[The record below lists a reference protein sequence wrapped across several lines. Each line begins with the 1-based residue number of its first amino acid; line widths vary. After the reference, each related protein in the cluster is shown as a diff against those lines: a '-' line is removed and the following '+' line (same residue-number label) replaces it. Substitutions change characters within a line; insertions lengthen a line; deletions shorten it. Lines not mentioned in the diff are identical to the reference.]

1 MPSVVATPIEYSG
14 PPRVSR
20 NFQERL
26 TLRAPFLYRGVTML
40 VMRLL
45 SPRSRLRRTLLRRQ
59 VVSVYAAVNRRD
71 FELLLV
77 RYAPGVQIRFDPDLA
92 PLGMGGTFR
101 GHDGVL
107 KIIET
112 FGEAWERWVLLPA
125 VVLDLGDRFVGL
137 GRLHLPGTA
146 SGLEFEREFAQ
157 VWTFRRGLVVH
168 EQQFLAWDKG
178 LRAAGLDPEAI
189 PLPSAG

>member
-26 TLRAPFLYRGVTML
+26 TLRAPFLYRGVAML

-45 SPRSRLRRTLLRRQ
+45 NPRSRLRRTLLRRQ
-59 VVSVYAAVNRRD
+59 VASVYAAVNRRD

>member
-14 PPRVSR
+14 PPRLSR
-20 NFQERL
+20 NFEERL
-26 TLRAPFLYRGVTML
+26 TLRAPLLYRGLTLL

-45 SPRSRLRRTLLRRQ
+45 SPRSRLRRALVRRQ

-77 RYAPGVQIRFDPDLA
+77 RYARDVQVQFDPELE
-92 PLGMGGTFR
+92 PLGLGGTFR

-112 FGEAWERWVLLPA
+112 FGEAWERWELLPA
-125 VVLDLGDRFVGL
+125 VVLDMGHRFVGL
-137 GRLHLPGTA
+137 GRFHLPGTA
-146 SGLEFEREFAQ
+146 SGLEFDREFAQ
-157 VWTFRRGLVVH
+157 VWTFRGGLVVH
-168 EQQFLAWDKG
+168 EQEFLAWDKG
-178 LRAAGLDPEAI
+178 LRAAGLDPGAI
-189 PLPSAG
+189 ALPSAD